1 VSKKVTY
8 RKKNSYW
15 KPIQN
20 QVSALKCFAVFKTGK
35 THPNPKLHG
44 KDDGADSGWPF
55 CPHVTQNEKSV
66 QNATL

>member
-1 VSKKVTY
+1 
-8 RKKNSYW
+8 
-15 KPIQN
+15 
-20 QVSALKCFAVFKTGK
+20 VSALKCFAVFKTGK